1 MAEVPGDDN
10 ALFAIEVDLVDDYA
24 DTAAADSATITN
36 QDDGAMAVSRTFQ
49 SESAFQ
55 AQKTGYE
62 AKIDQGNLE
71 AELVRAVPA
80 LLPRHRDPS
89 GSDGTT
95 TAAAAAAGEA
105 GAGDGE
111 DGLGNGE
118 GGKRGD
124 GKEVKLSKKETQL
137 LGYTVG
143 ELYFLKR
150 FQEVI
155 GLCERVLAVCEMDAK
170 TRAGVEKWMQ
180 RSRAR
185 ATGQVGG
192 G

>member
-1 MAEVPGDDN
+1 MAEVPDDDDN
-10 ALFAIEVDLVDDYA
+10 ALFAIEVDVDDYA
-24 DTAAADSATITN
+24 DTAAADSATTTN
-36 QDDGAMAVSRTFQ
+36 QDDSATTPVSSRTFQ

-55 AQKTGYE
+55 AQKTGYQ
-62 AKIDQGNLE
+62 AKIDEGNLE

-80 LLPRHRDPS
+80 LRPLPPHRRE
-89 GSDGTT
+89 TT
-95 TAAAAAAGEA
+95 SSEVGCRGGEVDAVAG
-105 GAGDGE
+105 
-111 DGLGNGE
+111 
-118 GGKRGD
+118 K
-124 GKEVKLSKKETQL
+124 VKLTKRETQL
-137 LGYTVG
+137 LGYSVG

-155 GLCERVLAVCEMDAK
+155 GLCERVLAVCEVDAK

-185 ATGQVGG
+185 AAGQVGG

>member
-1 MAEVPGDDN
+1 MAEVHDDDN
-10 ALFAIEVDLVDDYA
+10 ALFAIEVDVDDYA
-24 DTAAADSATITN
+24 DTAAADNPSSSTTN
-36 QDDGAMAVSRTFQ
+36 HQDDAATMPVSRTFQ

-55 AQKTGYE
+55 VQKEAYR
-62 AKIDQGNLE
+62 AKIDQGGLE

-80 LLPRHRDPS
+80 LLPLPPPPHRRE
-89 GSDGTT
+89 TT
-95 TAAAAAAGEA
+95 SSEVGCRGGEVDEA
-105 GAGDGE
+105 G
-111 DGLGNGE
+111 
-118 GGKRGD
+118 K
-124 GKEVKLSKKETQL
+124 VKLSKKETQL

-143 ELYFLKR
+143 ELYFSRK

-155 GLCERVLAVCEMDAK
+155 ELCERVLALCELDAK
-170 TRAGVEKWMQ
+170 TKASVEKWIQ